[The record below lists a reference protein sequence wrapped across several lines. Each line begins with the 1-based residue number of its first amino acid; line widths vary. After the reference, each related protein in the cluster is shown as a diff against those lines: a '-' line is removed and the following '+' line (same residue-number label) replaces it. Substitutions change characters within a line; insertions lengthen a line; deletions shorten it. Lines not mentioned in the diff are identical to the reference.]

1 MGQIFLMMMGVIIFL
16 LIIKLLLKR
25 QTPFPH
31 YACKTSKQGF
41 CAKFATF
48 QRKKFSLLMH
58 FRCILVE
65 VQTGLGKS
73 WQIGAVAR
81 YMMLQKIKLEAIKL
95 KVDHLRSLLSP
106 FYWRGPRL
114 NLIALMS
121 VIPSWNRLDERIQMS
136 VVLKFFTELPWRKK
150 FSNGVIFTHPRIFRR
165 FLADISETVPLR

>member
-1 MGQIFLMMMGVIIFL
+1 MGQIFLMMMGVTIFL

-25 QTPFPH
+25 WTPFSH

-48 QRKKFSLLMH
+48 RRKFFSLLMH

-95 KVDHLRSLLSP
+95 KVDHLRCLLC
-106 FYWRGPRL
+106 
-114 NLIALMS
+114 IC
-121 VIPSWNRLDERIQMS
+121 
-136 VVLKFFTELPWRKK
+136 
-150 FSNGVIFTHPRIFRR
+150 
-165 FLADISETVPLR
+165 ISEHCICICIFLCSDVNSQLISFIVFCERAACELWPIVSRWRLIVFESRFQQSG